1 MFIRKT
7 KCISPFHSMFVE
19 IVCILSESIKWNM
32 DVFGAGKQWRT
43 ALASNSGGERNNE
56 HALRWPENWWFPPFG
71 REFPFAGHT
80 VGRSVGRSLG
90 QSLLLTGRQS
100 QTVWFCFLHTH
111 TQSSNTHW
119 ILYTTHTHWHLVVCI
134 NEIEQQQQY
143 EREIEKKTNFLFPSI
158 LNLSIRI
165 RSVIAFLSICSAC
178 HRRANGNTQTHT
190 KKVHAHANCLAD
202 GIEDEHSTAQQ
213 SRRVNTG
220 PDFGM
225 ARHSSI
231 STFFASTM
239 DLLLCWIR
247 IFPHRTYQYVSVC
260 VICWIFAQYLVLRS
274 ITSTSTSL
282 NIFVCSRF
290 VPALCLFILM
300 LALIKT
306 KNIER
311 KLHKSNYQLA
321 GGMK

>member
-111 TQSSNTHW
+111 TESSNTHW
-119 ILYTTHTHWHLVVCI
+119 ILHTIHTHWHLVVCI

-143 EREIEKKTNFLFPSI
+143 EREIEEKNKLSFPVDIKFIDSHQIRNCFSFDLFGVPSASERQYTDTHEKSPCSCELSGRWNWGRTQHSTAEQKGKHRPRFRYGASFVYFDI
-158 LNLSIRI
+158 FRQHYGLIVVLDSDLSASNLSICICMCYLLDI
-165 RSVIAFLSICSAC
+165 RAISCATLHHFDINILKYF
-178 HRRANGNTQTHT
+178 
-190 KKVHAHANCLAD
+190 CLL
-202 GIEDEHSTAQQ
+202 
-213 SRRVNTG
+213 
-220 PDFGM
+220 P
-225 ARHSSI
+225 
-231 STFFASTM
+231 
-239 DLLLCWIR
+239 
-247 IFPHRTYQYVSVC
+247 
-260 VICWIFAQYLVLRS
+260 LRS
-274 ITSTSTSL
+274 R
-282 NIFVCSRF
+282 VM
-290 VPALCLFILM
+290 FIY
-300 LALIKT
+300 I
-306 KNIER
+306 N
-311 KLHKSNYQLA
+311 A
-321 GGMK
+321 GFD